1 MLDTSDIC
9 STCGYIMDLIMEE
22 DLDQLVLGVILKYQ
36 WINFVK
42 IENNTQ
48 NKKIDI
54 IMEMVH

>member
-1 MLDTSDIC
+1 
-9 STCGYIMDLIMEE
+9 MEE